1 MGNSLIISIC
11 FLFLRDNH
19 RRRCW
24 RWIHFKNHKCKVQW
38 GSNPQ
43 LQNII
48 IQNKENISIIQI
60 AMQPVKM
67 ENIKTVN
74 GTNSG
79 RTWITKSLMCNKITF
94 SYQLKWKWISPI
106 VILVLCVNWLA
117 IAIAALKKQTTPSPS
132 QRQKQTEKPKLANL
146 NNQNKKPRS
155 QPNLPQKS
163 VLAWSHKIESSFMI
177 RNTALTF
184 DYSFFC
190 FIVCIED
197 T

>member
-19 RRRCW
+19 RRWCW

-79 RTWITKSLMCNKITF
+79 RTWITKSLMCSKTTF

-117 IAIAALKKQTTPSPS
+117 TAVAALKKANKQYPLPLKDKNKLKNPNKQISTTKTKNPRVHPTSP
-132 QRQKQTEKPKLANL
+132 KNL
-146 NNQNKKPRS
+146 
-155 QPNLPQKS
+155 
-163 VLAWSHKIESSFMI
+163 F
-177 RNTALTF
+177 
-184 DYSFFC
+184 
-190 FIVCIED
+190 
-197 T
+197 